1 MTDTGL
7 NFLLAQ
13 ASPQQGPPSFWNLMP
28 MILMVVVFY
37 FILIRPQQKKAKEL
51 AEQIKSLKK
60 GDKVLTNGGIIGVI
74 VSVREKSATIR
85 SDESKFEILKS
96 SVAEITERGSS
107 AETKEA

>member
-1 MTDTGL
+1 
-7 NFLLAQ
+7 
-13 ASPQQGPPSFWNLMP
+13 MP

-60 GDKVLTNGGIIGVI
+60 GDKVLTNGGIIGVVI
-74 VSVREKSATIR
+74 SVREKSATIR

-96 SVAEITERGSS
+96 SVAEITERGNS